1 MVEHSDPMS
10 LGNTLVSATLE
21 PVTSAEN
28 RVELAACIA
37 GSTGAAFW
45 PVIVP
50 QAFSGDPMTPSPEAQ
65 EKGPKT
71 GSIDDRPAQAK
82 PKTPALAPS
91 REDATSARSPSVV
104 IAGGGFG
111 GIEVAKALQD
121 CPARVT
127 VIGHCCTKLLPR
139 RSHPPKWR
147 FRYGGCCRA
156 RTRRYCSTR

>member
-50 QAFSGDPMTPSPEAQ
+50 QAFSGDPDDSFAR
-65 EKGPKT
+65 
-71 GSIDDRPAQAK
+71 GSGK
-82 PKTPALAPS
+82 
-91 REDATSARSPSVV
+91 RS
-104 IAGGGFG
+104 
-111 GIEVAKALQD
+111 QD
-121 CPARVT
+121 
-127 VIGHCCTKLLPR
+127 GLD
-139 RSHPPKWR
+139 
-147 FRYGGCCRA
+147 
-156 RTRRYCSTR
+156 